1 VIEPGPAE
9 RYQRA
14 REAAHQ
20 DRSHPLTTAFAASQR
35 FTLDPFQLEGC
46 RALEEGRSVLVAAPT
61 GAGKTIV
68 GEFAVHL
75 AMREAGD
82 KAFYT
87 TPIKALTNQK
97 FRELQDVR

>member
-1 VIEPGPAE
+1 MIDPGPAE
-9 RYQRA
+9 RYAQA
-14 REAAHQ
+14 RETAEL
-20 DRSHPLTTAFAASQR
+20 DRSHPITAAFAASQR
-35 FTLDPFQLEGC
+35 FTLDPFQLAGC

-75 AMREAGD
+75 AMREPGD

-87 TPIKALTNQK
+87 TPM
-97 FRELQDVR
+97 